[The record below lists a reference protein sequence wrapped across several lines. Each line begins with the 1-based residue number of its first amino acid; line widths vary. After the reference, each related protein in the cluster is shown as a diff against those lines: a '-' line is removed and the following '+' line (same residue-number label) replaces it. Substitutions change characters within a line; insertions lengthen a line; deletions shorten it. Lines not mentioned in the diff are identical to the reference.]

1 MSRIGKYFAA
11 FAVLLIG
18 VVTLAGCG
26 GYNFYKDWSDAGAT
40 IEKDHIFEA
49 ISLEDAKSKIDNDET
64 FVLVLGTSEAEN
76 ASSSITILQQQADYF
91 EFDKKLYFIN
101 STSYLSKIS
110 DRKSLQDTLGI
121 NDSSKISSNIV
132 VVCYNKGDIVL
143 DTSKKVDDSS
153 LESFV
158 SSGSINYNALA
169 AYLFNDFKYE

>member
-64 FVLVLGTSEAEN
+64 FVLVLGTSEAEG
-76 ASSSITILQQQADYF
+76 ASSSITILQQQAIYQ
-91 EFDKKLYFIN
+91 
-101 STSYLSKIS
+101 
-110 DRKSLQDTLGI
+110 KSVI
-121 NDSSKISSNIV
+121 
-132 VVCYNKGDIVL
+132 
-143 DTSKKVDDSS
+143 
-153 LESFV
+153 ESHYR
-158 SSGSINYNALA
+158 IL
-169 AYLFNDFKYE
+169 